1 VEVQEQSVADFKVNV
16 LWQSAQLVLLVQ
28 DWQFVIAEEH
38 S

>member
-1 VEVQEQSVADFKVNV
+1 VDEQEQSVGDFNVNV
-16 LWQSAQLVLLVQ
+16 FLQRAQFVLLVQ

>member
-1 VEVQEQSVADFKVNV
+1 VQEQSVADFKVNV
-16 LWQSAQLVLLVQ
+16 LWQRAQLVLLVQ